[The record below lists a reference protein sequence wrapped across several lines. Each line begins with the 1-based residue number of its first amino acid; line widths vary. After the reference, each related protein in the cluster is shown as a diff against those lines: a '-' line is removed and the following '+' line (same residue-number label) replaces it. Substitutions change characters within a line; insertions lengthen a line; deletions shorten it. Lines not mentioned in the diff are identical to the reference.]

1 MVEKRAQI
9 TPEQALSWLA
19 ALCSRGEQAESDL
32 RRKLQRWGIDLGEAD
47 RIVQRLKEES
57 FLNEERFARAFVR
70 DKARF
75 NGWGRVKIAH
85 ALRQKQVS
93 SSVILQALDEELDE
107 ESSRDT
113 LLHLLQGKARTLAG
127 REPRLARAALLRFAA
142 SRGFETDLCYRCVD
156 EVCRTMNIPDD
167 EQTD

>member
-1 MVEKRAQI
+1 M
-9 TPEQALSWLA
+9 TPQQALSRLA

-32 RRKLQRWGIDLGEAD
+32 RRKLQRWDIDPVEAN
-47 RIVQRLKEES
+47 RIVQRLKEEN

-93 SSVILQALDEELDE
+93 AAIIQLAIDEEMDAQA
-107 ESSRDT
+107 SRST
-113 LLHLLQGKARTLAG
+113 LLRLLQGKARTVCQ

-156 EVCRTMNIPDD
+156 EVCRTLNIPDD

>member
-1 MVEKRAQI
+1 MMFGLFQKSIMKIKLKDILTLTLTNAKKEVKSLTDPQIVKLLDKLDKLFVIVEAY
-9 TPEQALSWLA
+9 
-19 ALCSRGEQAESDL
+19 SDS
-32 RRKLQRWGIDLGEAD
+32 K
-47 RIVQRLKEES
+47 
-57 FLNEERFARAFVR
+57 FAKSME
-70 DKARF
+70 DK
-75 NGWGRVKIAH
+75 
-85 ALRQKQVS
+85 
-93 SSVILQALDEELDE
+93 LDEELDE

-142 SRGFETDLCYRCVD
+142 SRGFETDQCYRCVD